1 MLNMTNLCNICFM
14 SNYCFIN
21 EVNIEVN
28 DYIKQNCKKKI
39 TCRQGHEL
47 ILVNGDKRK
56 PHFRHKHSEDLGG
69 NPISE
74 LFEDQLHTDLFNARC
89 HDTGETTNGNIQV
102 HLFHFS

>member
-1 MLNMTNLCNICFM
+1 MLRT
-14 SNYCFIN
+14 
-21 EVNIEVN
+21 
-28 DYIKQNCKKKI
+28 KKKYVSFVKFVK
-39 TCRQGHEL
+39 GGLE
-47 ILVNGDKRK
+47 DKTNRIVAAPTVTYQK
-56 PHFRHKHSEDLGG
+56 PSSFTGG